1 MCLVLNKDSV
11 LQQARKDIVGYKVVY
26 DDDGEYLTPY
36 QKVTVELNKLYHE
49 KNFIDAYFRLF
60 EKGEMG
66 EKKVKT
72 ITNDAIHFYAD
83 LKSAKKERMGGETIL
98 AAVIPMGTTFVNGTF
113 DYAVSGYPCYASEAV
128 IYRKLTFWE
137 RFKLKFI
144 KG

>member
-1 MCLVLNKDSV
+1 MCLVINKNSV
-11 LQQARKDIVGYKVVY
+11 LQQARKDVVGYKVVY
-26 DDDGEYLTPY
+26 DGDGEYLTPY

-49 KNFIDAYFRLF
+49 KNFTDAYFRLF
-60 EKGEMG
+60 EKGEKK
-66 EKKVKT
+66 EKS

-83 LKSAKKERMGGETIL
+83 LKSAKKERMGGQVIL

>member
-1 MCLVLNKDSV
+1 MCLVINKDSV
-11 LQQARKDIVGYKVVY
+11 LQQSTKDVVGYKLLY
-26 DDDGEYLTPY
+26 KNDDGTYYTPY

-49 KNFIDAYFRLF
+49 KNFTDSYFRLF
-60 EKGEMG
+60 EKGD
-66 EKKVKT
+66 KKEKT

-83 LKSAKKERMGGETIL
+83 LNSAKKEFLPNSQEIV
-98 AAVIPMGTTFVNGTF
+98 AAVIPSGAMFVNGTF
-113 DYAVSGYPCYASEAV
+113 DFTVTGYPCYASEAV